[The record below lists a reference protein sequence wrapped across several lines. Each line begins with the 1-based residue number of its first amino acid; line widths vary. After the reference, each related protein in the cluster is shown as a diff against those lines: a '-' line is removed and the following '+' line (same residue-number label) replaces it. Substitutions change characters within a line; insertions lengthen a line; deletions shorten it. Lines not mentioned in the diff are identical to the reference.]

1 MVEGLAREAVNK
13 VKEILDKMGLK
24 YEYVE
29 KEDLFIVPFKSDVKE
44 FNVLVAVR
52 GDWVTTLAMAA
63 KKEELPKDLDE
74 KELYKL
80 LLRLSLELSE
90 VTFGLTEFGDVVVHA
105 ESHVKALSP
114 ENFEVEFASVVF
126 GVEYFARE
134 IAPKLSRIR
143 VPDDMSKKIYY
154 YVA

>member
-1 MVEGLAREAVNK
+1 MAKEAVNK
-13 VKEILDKMGLK
+13 VKEILDKMNLK
-24 YEYVE
+24 YRYVE
-29 KEDLFIVPFKSDVKE
+29 EEDLFIVPFESDIKK
-44 FNVLVAVR
+44 FNVLVVVR

-63 KKEELPKDLDE
+63 RKEELPKDLDE

-90 VTFGLTEFGDVVVHA
+90 VTFGLTELGDIVVHA

-126 GVEYFARE
+126 GVDYFARE
-134 IAPKLSRIR
+134 IAPKLPR
-143 VPDDMSKKIYY
+143 VKAPNNVSKKVYY